1 MSGVRDRWAWPI
13 LLMLL
18 LACSA
23 CGTIRSVSIGFSPR
37 IEPVSCRLSEN
48 GEFVDVRLRYH
59 GKEPFD
65 PDRPGSF
72 LLDEATGEKFFLLQ
86 LQRIG
91 KVGTTGQPD
100 EQTVH
105 SIMFKNRDG
114 LLKPG
119 ARVTLVIGE
128 HRREHL
134 LLQK

>member
-1 MSGVRDRWAWPI
+1 MSEVRGRCARPI
-13 LLMLL
+13 LLVLL
-18 LACSA
+18 VACSA
-23 CGTIRSVSIGFSPR
+23 CGAFRSASLGYSSR

-65 PDRPGSF
+65 PGRPGSF

-91 KVGTTGQPD
+91 KVGATGQPD